1 MIGLLHMHYATRLI
15 VLFYSCFGL
24 DSNCQG
30 MILEYSTV
38 HGFDVFCANDE
49 PIIINSQFVKLC
61 RVLQRFLPRDDAT
74 TIEPLV
80 PST

>member
-1 MIGLLHMHYATRLI
+1 
-15 VLFYSCFGL
+15 
-24 DSNCQG
+24 